1 MRKQPD
7 YLTNLARIA
16 TWRRGWR
23 DGTDLT
29 ARLYSA
35 DRTTGPAV
43 PASMPYEARG
53 TRRGLA
59 RDARAGRVERV
70 RRGVYLPVHV
80 ESGNRSQDA
89 EAALMRTVRGL
100 IDASSADFCFTH
112 TTAAV
117 LHRCWQYRMPGLVH
131 VTYPIKPKI
140 RQGDDGVRRHWA
152 KLAARDRTIVDRIPV
167 TTLERTVFDC
177 ARTLEFDSALVLAT
191 SAFRLGADPDV
202 VGVILDENRRM
213 PGIAAARTV
222 LAAIEPGCASP
233 GEVLAFRAALGARPE
248 GLETQIRV
256 VTRRGTYWV
265 DSGWPALKVGI
276 EFDGA
281 VKYSGGSFGDPS
293 ARQDE
298 RTLRAQALME
308 EGWRILDL
316 EWNDVIDRQRLE
328 LTVRETLLR
337 RRQW

>member
-7 YLTNLARIA
+7 HLTNLARIA
-16 TWRRGWR
+16 TWQRDWR
-23 DGTDLT
+23 DGTDLS
-29 ARLYSA
+29 ARLRSA
-35 DRTTGPAV
+35 DRTTGPVV
-43 PASMPYEARG
+43 PASMPYETRG
-53 TRRGLA
+53 TRRELA
-59 RDARAGRVERV
+59 RAARAGRVERV
-70 RRGVYLPVHV
+70 RRGVYLPAHV
-80 ESGNRSQDA
+80 DSGNRSQDA
-89 EAALMRTVRGL
+89 EAVLLRTVRGL
-100 IDASSADFCFTH
+100 VDASSADFCFTH

-117 LHRCWQYRMPGLVH
+117 LHRCWQYRTPRLVH

-152 KLAARDRTIVDRIPV
+152 KLPARDRTIVDRIPV

-177 ARTLEFDSALVLAT
+177 ARTLDFDSALVLAT
-191 SAFRLGADPDV
+191 SAFRLGADPGV
-202 VGVILDENRRM
+202 VGLIFDESRRL

-222 LAAIEPGCASP
+222 VGAIEPGRASP
-233 GEVLAFRAALGARPE
+233 GEVLAYRAAWFVRPE
-248 GLETQIRV
+248 GLKTQIRV

-276 EFDGA
+276 EFHGA

-293 ARQDE
+293 ARREE
-298 RTLRAQALME
+298 RSLRAQALME

-328 LTVRETLLR
+328 LTVRESLLR

>member
-43 PASMPYEARG
+43 PASMPYETRG
-53 TRRGLA
+53 TRRELA
-59 RDARAGRVERV
+59 HHARAGRVERV

-152 KLAARDRTIVDRIPV
+152 KLTARDRTIVDRIPV

-177 ARTLEFDSALVLAT
+177 ARTLEFDSALVVAT

-233 GEVLAFRAALGARPE
+233 GEVLAFRAARGARPE

-276 EFDGA
+276 EFHGA

>member
-35 DRTTGPAV
+35 DRTTGPVV
-43 PASMPYEARG
+43 PASMPYETRG
-53 TRRGLA
+53 TRRELA
-59 RDARAGRVERV
+59 HHVRAGRIERV

-117 LHRCWQYRMPGLVH
+117 LHRCWQYRMPRLVH

-140 RQGDDGVRRHWA
+140 RRGDDGVRRHWA
-152 KLAARDRTIVDRIPV
+152 KLTARDRTIVDRIPV

-177 ARTLEFDSALVLAT
+177 ARTLEFDSALVVAT

-202 VGVILDENRRM
+202 VGVILDENRKM
-213 PGIAAARTV
+213 PGIAAARSV

-233 GEVLAFRAALGARPE
+233 GEVLAFRAAWRARPE

-265 DSGWPALKVGI
+265 DSGWPALKIGI
-276 EFDGA
+276 EFHGA

>member
-16 TWRRGWR
+16 AWQRERR

-29 ARLYSA
+29 SRLYSA
-35 DRTTGPAV
+35 DRTTGPVV
-43 PASMPYEARG
+43 PASMPYDTRS
-53 TRRGLA
+53 TRRRLA
-59 RDARAGRVERV
+59 RAVRAGSVERV
-70 RRGVYLPVHV
+70 RRGVYLPVHG
-80 ESGNRSQDA
+80 ESGDRSQDA
-89 EAALMRTVRGL
+89 EAVLMRTVRGL
-100 IDASSADFCFTH
+100 LDTSSADLCFTH

-117 LHRCWQYRMPGLVH
+117 LHRCWQYRTSGLVH
-131 VTYPIKPKI
+131 VTYPIKPKT

-152 KLAARDRTIVDRIPV
+152 ELAPRDRTIVDRISV

-177 ARTLEFDSALVLAT
+177 ARTLELDSALVLAT
-191 SAFRLGADPDV
+191 SAFRLGADPAL
-202 VGVILDENRRM
+202 VGVILDESRRM

-233 GEVLAFRAALGARPE
+233 GEVLAFRAARGVRPE
-248 GLETQIRV
+248 GLRTQVRV
-256 VTRRGTYWV
+256 ATRRGTYWV

-276 EFDGA
+276 EFHGA

-293 ARQDE
+293 ARQE
-298 RTLRAQALME
+298 QRAVRAQSLME

-328 LTVRETLLR
+328 LTVREALLR

>member
-7 YLTNLARIA
+7 YRTNLDRIA
-16 TWRRGWR
+16 TWQRAWR

-35 DRTTGPAV
+35 DRTTGPVV
-43 PASMPYEARG
+43 PASLPYDTRG
-53 TRRGLA
+53 TRRALA

-70 RRGVYLPVHV
+70 RRGVYLPVQV

-100 IDASSADFCFTH
+100 ADASGTQLCFTH

-117 LHRCWQYRMPGLVH
+117 LHRCWQYRMPQAVH
-131 VTYPIKPKI
+131 VTYPVKPKI
-140 RQGDDGVRRHWA
+140 RRGDDGVRRHWA
-152 KLAARDRTIVDRIPV
+152 TLTPRDRTVVDRIPV

-177 ARTLEFDSALVLAT
+177 ARTLEHDCALVLAT
-191 SAFRLGADPDV
+191 SAFRLGADPAV
-202 VGVILDENRRM
+202 VGVIVDENHRV
-213 PGIAAARTV
+213 PSIAAARTV
-222 LAAIEPGCASP
+222 LEAIEPGCASP
-233 GEVLAFRAALGARPE
+233 GEVLTYRAARLVRPE
-248 GLETQIRV
+248 GLETQIQV
-256 VTRRGTYWV
+256 GTRRGTYWV
-265 DSGWPALKVGI
+265 DSGWPALKVGL
-276 EFDGA
+276 EFHGA

-293 ARQDE
+293 VRHEE
-298 RTLRAQALME
+298 RGLRAQALME

-316 EWNDVIDRQRLE
+316 GWNEVIDQQRLE
-328 LTVRETLLR
+328 LAIRETLLR